1 MSTHE
6 RLPYRF
12 TLLRVV
18 PHVHLGAFSNVGV
31 VLYARTAEYLGMR
44 AILDAALLRTLA
56 PDVDIDL
63 LTRYLH
69 CYEGICNGDA
79 AAGPI
84 ALLSRSERFHWLT
97 APRSDVLQPSAVHEG
112 VCLQPEAE
120 IEELFQKYVR
130 LAAPRA

>member
-1 MSTHE
+1 MST
-6 RLPYRF
+6 RSRMPYRF

-31 VLYARTAEYLGMR
+31 VLYARTAEYLALR
-44 AILDAALLRTLA
+44 AIADVAVLRALA

-63 LTRYLH
+63 LTRYLR
-69 CYEGICNGDA
+69 CYEGICNGDG

-84 ALLSRSERFHWLT
+84 ALLSRSERFHWIA

-120 IEELFQKYVR
+120 VEELFQKFVR
-130 LAAPRA
+130 LPAPRG

>member
-1 MSTHE
+1 MSTQS
-6 RLPYRF
+6 RVPYRF

-31 VLYARTAEYLGMR
+31 VLYARTVEYLAMR
-44 AILDAALLRTLA
+44 AITDAAVLRALA

-63 LTRYLH
+63 LTRYLR
-69 CYEGICNGDA
+69 CYEGICNGDP

-84 ALLSRSERFHWLT
+84 ALLSRSERFHWIV

-112 VCLQPEAE
+112 VCLQPAAE
-120 IEELFQKYVR
+120 IEELFQKFVR
-130 LAAPRA
+130 LPAPGA